1 MLISA
6 YERDILMKYTDSCTN
21 TALATHFMPRESWPT
36 GSLRFLLLLVS
47 FLRKKPS
54 GNQSVLCS
62 RLRRAINI
70 PTIKITNKNREAT
83 PTSSSL
89 PHSGILSLSSIFSPE
104 RELANYHKIAKSRQL
119 DQWGQCKAAVK
130 LV

>member
-6 YERDILMKYTDSCTN
+6 YERDILMKYTDN
-21 TALATHFMPRESWPT
+21 TALVTHFMPRESWPT

-62 RLRRAINI
+62 RLRRAINM
-70 PTIKITNKNREAT
+70 PTIKITSKNREAT

-89 PHSGILSLSSIFSPE
+89 PQTGISGSIFTAE
-104 RELANYHKIAKSRQL
+104 RELANDHKISKSRQL
-119 DQWGQCKAAVK
+119 DQ
-130 LV
+130 